1 MVPPREKGRT
11 GWRTAGWNVQRT
23 LWSPAMPRGLAWGH
37 CSLEDSTACK
47 RPWLPLRG
55 GGSFLFPA
63 PPLKPFFETSPEDGR
78 GERLTL
84 ASAPRG
90 RRDLAAGTQSWRVA
104 PLCGKALAPPATT
117 GSVLICSFFNCTPF
131 LPAPIRS
138 RRGSHV
144 VVRHSAPVVR
154 PRRSSLTAFLVVL
167 CIRPCATLCYDV
179 LGYAMLWYVV
189 LCG

>member
-1 MVPPREKGRT
+1 MWHGPAGAPEQPRRDSRRGARARPPRARRGT
-11 GWRTAGWNVQRT
+11 
-23 LWSPAMPRGLAWGH
+23 RGLAT
-37 CSLEDSTACK
+37 LRTK
-47 RPWLPLRG
+47 LP
-55 GGSFLFPA
+55 A
-63 PPLKPFFETSPEDGR
+63 TR
-78 GERLTL
+78 GERHAAT
-84 ASAPRG
+84 AAWCAPRD